1 MPETGGVTVKDVAAH
16 DFVIAYAA
24 HLKRIG
30 KIEVPKWADLVKTGT
45 AKELAPYDPDW
56 YYIRAAAIARRV
68 YLRGGI
74 GVGAFKRIFGG
85 RIHRGTRPEKFMTGS
100 GSIARHILKEVRAIA
115 PLQRRTTAHT
125 GGGLVGSGTR
135 RGRSGGDLSVLATPC
150 LVVASPHPRA
160 FALPF
165 GFPSASA
172 PAKAINT
179 VCRLCGVPNVLQ
191 LETLKIVEK
200 VPNAK
205 GRRITPQGQRDLD
218 SIAGQISK

>member
-100 GSIARHILKEVRAIA
+100 GSIARHILKEVRACSA
-115 PLQRRTTAHT
+115 RRSNFGSAQGGSEGTSAH
-125 GGGLVGSGTR
+125 
-135 RGRSGGDLSVLATPC
+135 SGGRAGGWCPAGIRAPV
-150 LVVASPHPRA
+150 SPRPSLHHPVPPA
-160 FALPF
+160 
-165 GFPSASA
+165 PS
-172 PAKAINT
+172 P
-179 VCRLCGVPNVLQ
+179 R
-191 LETLKIVEK
+191 
-200 VPNAK
+200 
-205 GRRITPQGQRDLD
+205 
-218 SIAGQISK
+218 